1 MTAKQKAARAKFKQV
16 VAEAK
21 KLRNKNPKLTQA
33 QAVKQAWAIAKKLGA
48 IKIIE
53 KGESKSAR
61 PSATYQQ
68 KRTKKGTY
76 AGLKK
81 VGAVKKKAAK
91 KSSSY
96 HKDTKS
102 HNVNIR
108 VVSGV
113 TKAKPSI
120 IELAGKIYKHT
131 ERNDHNGSVLLLA
144 KFLKEK
150 KAIELMQNIIKM
162 HNNFGHMPFQLI
174 DLRTQVLNQLLQ
186 KFKNKYGQADYAAIY
201 SSF

>member
-1 MTAKQKAARAKFKQV
+1 MTAKQKAARAKFKQI

-21 KLRNKNPKLTQA
+21 KLRKKNPKLTQA
-33 QAVKQAWAIAKKLGA
+33 QAVKQAWAIAKKVGA

-102 HNVNIR
+102 HNVRIS
-108 VVSGV
+108 VVSGINKQDIV
-113 TKAKPSI
+113 NKIVKSNQF
-120 IELAGKIYKHT
+120 IELYQDNINYWKQVQPKSTFDKKLKLQELKGWNNLLKAEREHLDKLKKH
-131 ERNDHNGSVLLLA
+131 L
-144 KFLKEK
+144 
-150 KAIELMQNIIKM
+150 
-162 HNNFGHMPFQLI
+162 
-174 DLRTQVLNQLLQ
+174 
-186 KFKNKYGQADYAAIY
+186 
-201 SSF
+201 